1 MIQNL
6 RKKGITIFEMK
17 ISSINVFK
25 NREQRNKHI
34 ALFGKNSEE
43 IRNLFQMDNKCDL
56 SLT

>member
-1 MIQNL
+1 
-6 RKKGITIFEMK
+6 MK